1 MDMNRGI
8 AVLIAPLLL
17 LGVMGVGPSLGPV
30 LASADAYCRPVPLP
44 HPMGWVTTGA
54 WDGSGTR
61 LFVVDALQRK
71 IFGLSPSGKP
81 LYGFLNGL
89 EKDLPAFLPSRIQS
103 REGRF
108 ALELLGDRF
117 ITLDKDFVPMTRR
130 ALNKEATR
138 GPLSVE
144 KIYIWDLARNGDII
158 AYADVMEKTRRSE
171 EWTSGFLRIAA
182 SNPKDFKFL
191 SPPTSYL
198 VPERTFYK
206 LGMPFITS
214 VGETIYVLRMENN
227 ITLYRGRKGD
237 TELQPLSVA
246 IPDAGLSPILPSF
259 SRADQMPAVMH
270 AVEQS
275 TMPVG
280 IYGWNDHLYVVS
292 RRFQQDRSTAWSVS
306 KIDPNSERVVAST
319 LLPVQAQH
327 LTVIPGDRYW
337 AILEKGSVTAFG
349 EQEIKQI
356 TFIDSSRMKRL
367 GANLCG

>member
-1 MDMNRGI
+1 MNRRI
-8 AVLIAPLLL
+8 AVLVAPLLL
-17 LGVMGVGPSLGPV
+17 FGALGISPSLGPV
-30 LASADAYCRPVPLP
+30 LASAEAYCRPLPLP

-54 WDGSGTR
+54 WDSSGTR
-61 LFVVDALQRK
+61 LFVVDSLQRK
-71 IFGLSPSGKP
+71 IFGLSPSGRP

-89 EKDLPAFLPSRIQS
+89 EKDLPAFLPSRLTS

-117 ITLDKDFVPMTRR
+117 VTLDKDFVPLTRR
-130 ALNKEATR
+130 ALNKEAIR

-144 KIYIWDLARNGDII
+144 KIYIWDLAQNGDII
-158 AYADVMEKTRRSE
+158 AYADVMEKTRRGE

-182 SNPKDFKFL
+182 ANPKDFKFL

-214 VGETIYVLRMENN
+214 LGETVYLLRMENN
-227 ITLYRGRKGD
+227 INLYRGRKGD
-237 TELQPLSVA
+237 AEFRQLSVE
-246 IPDAGLSPILPSF
+246 IPDAGLSPILPGF
-259 SRADQMPAVMH
+259 TRADQMPAVMR

-280 IYGWNDHLYVVS
+280 IYGWNEYLYVVS
-292 RRFQQDRSTAWSVS
+292 RKPQGRSTVWSIS

-319 LLPVQAQH
+319 TLPVQAQH

-337 AILEKGSVTAFG
+337 AVIEKGSVTAFG

-367 GANLCG
+367 GADLCG

>member
-1 MDMNRGI
+1 MNRRIGFL
-8 AVLIAPLLL
+8 VGPLLL
-17 LGVMGVGPSLGPV
+17 LGVLGVHPSLGPM
-30 LASADAYCRPVPLP
+30 LASADGSCRTKPLP

-54 WDGSGTR
+54 WDGSGIQ
-61 LFVVDALQRK
+61 LFVVDSLQRK
-71 IFGLSPSGKP
+71 IFGLSPSGRP

-89 EKDLPAFLPSRIQS
+89 EKDLPAFLPSRLMF

-108 ALELLGDRF
+108 TLELLGDRF
-117 ITLDKDFVPMTRR
+117 ITLDKNFVPLSRR
-130 ALNKEATR
+130 ALNKDAIR

-144 KIYIWDLARNGDII
+144 KIYIWDLAKNGDII
-158 AYADVMEKTRRSE
+158 AYADVKEVTKRGE
-171 EWTSGFLRIAA
+171 QWTSGFLRIAA

-191 SPPTSYL
+191 SHPTSYL

-214 VGETIYVLRMENN
+214 IGETIYVLRMENN
-227 ITLYRGRKGD
+227 VTLYRGRKGD

-246 IPDAGLSPILPSF
+246 IPDAGLSPMLPSF
-259 SRADQMPAVMH
+259 SRTDQMPAVMH

-292 RRFQQDRSTAWSVS
+292 RRFSQDRSTTWSVS

-319 LLPVQAQH
+319 TLPVQAQH